1 MKRLLSMILCLGILM
16 SVFAVTAFAEGT
28 NPFTDVKEK
37 DYFYE
42 PVLWAV
48 ENGITTG
55 TSKTAFSPDKDCTRA
70 QVVTFL
76 WRAAGAPE
84 PVENTNPFTD
94 VPANQYYYKAVLWA
108 VENGITTGTSKTT
121 FGPDKS
127 CTRAQVVTFLCRAAG
142 NPTPEMKD
150 NPFTDVPVGQYYYH
164 AVLWAVEK
172 GITNGTSKTA
182 FSPDKPCTRGQ
193 IVTFI
198 YRYMTSGEP
207 LEIVFQPEDYQMGSS
222 QEDAEFSVTIK
233 GGSAPYTYQ
242 WVVEYDNKEVKTDPV
257 VSTGTIHVF
266 TYNFSDYD
274 FDENRGIGVYCI
286 ITDSKGATVKTTLA
300 EVLQYV
306 YKPMTIT
313 SQPADYQMESSQEE
327 AEFTVSVEGG
337 RAPYVYHWFVVYDN
351 EKIAVDP
358 IESDEPSC
366 ALRWDISDYD
376 FDNYNGIGVYCKIV
390 DGSGN
395 SVESEFAVVN
405 QYVYKP
411 LSIKTQPADYQ
422 MIGSQEGASF
432 TIEVEG
438 GKGPFTYRW
447 FVVYGDNAPVWTPT
461 VESDQHSNSFT
472 WEFTD
477 YDFDD
482 YSVIKVGC
490 IVGDAKGDG
499 LQSDFA
505 IVYPKN

>member
-1 MKRLLSMILCLGILM
+1 MKKLLSIILCLGLLASM
-16 SVFAVTAFAEGT
+16 FVVEVSAEGI
-28 NPFTDVKEK
+28 NPFGDVKEK

-48 ENGITTG
+48 ANGITTG
-55 TSKTAFSPDKDCTRA
+55 TSKTAFSPDNPCTRG

-76 WRAAGAPE
+76 WRAAGSPQPE
-84 PVENTNPFTD
+84 QIDNPFTD
-94 VPANQYYYKAVLWA
+94 VPENQYYYKAVLWA
-108 VENGITTGTSKTT
+108 VENSITTGTTKTT
-121 FGPDKS
+121 FGPDQS
-127 CTRAQVVTFLCRAAG
+127 CTRGQVVTFLWRAAG
-142 NPTPEMKD
+142 RPAPQKAE
-150 NPFTDVPVGQYYYH
+150 NPFGDVPTGQYYYD
-164 AVLWAVEK
+164 AVLWAVEE
-172 GITNGTSKTA
+172 GITTGTSKTA

-198 YRYMTSGEP
+198 YRYMTSDEP

-222 QEDAEFSVTIK
+222 MEDAEFFVTIK
-233 GGSAPYTYQ
+233 GGSAPFTYQ
-242 WVVEYDNKEVKTDPV
+242 WVVLYDNREVRADPV
-257 VSTGTIHVF
+257 ISTGRIHMF
-266 TYNFSDYD
+266 SYSFSDYD
-274 FDENRGIGVYCI
+274 FDENRGIGAFCI
-286 ITDSKGATVKTTLA
+286 ITDSKGATVETDFA

-313 SQPADYQMESSQEE
+313 SQPADYQMEGSQEDV
-327 AEFTVSVEGG
+327 EFTVSVEGG

-351 EKIAVDP
+351 EEIVVDP
-358 IESDEPSC
+358 IESDETSST
-366 ALRWDISDYD
+366 LRWNISDYD

-390 DGSGN
+390 DGRGN
-395 SVESEFAVVN
+395 SIESEFAVVQ

-422 MIGSQEGASF
+422 MTSSQEGASF

-461 VESDQHSNSFT
+461 VESDKRSNSFT

-505 IVYPKN
+505 IVVPK

>member
-1 MKRLLSMILCLGILM
+1 MKRVLSMILCIGMLM
-16 SVFAVTAFAEGT
+16 SLFVCTAIAGDP
-28 NPFTDVKEK
+28 NPFADVKES

-48 ENGITTG
+48 ANGITTG
-55 TSKTAFSPDKDCTRA
+55 TSKDKFSPENPCTRG

-76 WRAAGAPE
+76 WRAAGKPE
-84 PVENTNPFTD
+84 PTQTENPFTD
-94 VPANQYYYKAVLWA
+94 VPTTQYYYKAVLWA
-108 VENGITTGTSKTT
+108 VEEGITNGLTKDT

-127 CTRAQVVTFLCRAAG
+127 CTRAQVVTFLWRAAG
-142 NPTPEMKD
+142 KTAPEKTD
-150 NPFTDVPVGQYYYH
+150 NPFSDVAQGTYYYE

-172 GITNGTSKTA
+172 GITTGTSKTA
-182 FSPDKPCTRGQ
+182 FSPDKTCTRGQ

-198 YRYMTSGEP
+198 YRYMTSSDP

-222 QEDAEFSVTIK
+222 QENAEFSATIK
-233 GGSAPYTYQ
+233 GGSAPYTYR
-242 WVVEYDNKEVKTDPV
+242 WVVLYDNEEVRPDPV
-257 VSTGTIHVF
+257 TTTGKIHVF

-274 FDENRGIGVYCI
+274 FEENRGIGVYCI
-286 ITDSKGATVKTTLA
+286 ITDSKGATVETDFA

-313 SQPADYQMESSQEE
+313 SQPADYQMEGSQED
-327 AEFTVSVEGG
+327 AEFTVCVEGG
-337 RAPYVYHWFVVYDN
+337 RAPYVYHWFVAYDN
-351 EKIAVDP
+351 EEIIVDP
-358 IESDEPSC
+358 VESDETSNT
-366 ALRWDISDYD
+366 LLWNVSDYD
-376 FDNYNGIGVYCKIV
+376 FDEYNGIGVYCKIV
-390 DGSGN
+390 DARGN
-395 SVESEFAVVN
+395 SIESEFAVIE

-422 MIGSQEGASF
+422 MTGSQEDATF
-432 TIEVEG
+432 TIELEG
-438 GKGPFTYRW
+438 GRGPYTYRW
-447 FVVYGDNAPVWTPT
+447 FVMYGDNAPVWTDT
-461 VESDQHSNSFT
+461 VESNERSNTFT
-472 WEFTD
+472 WNFSD

-505 IVYPKN
+505 IVNPK